1 MPAPYL
7 RNASDSRFTTLG
19 RELTIVEGDQQFIYL
34 KDQIDNLKSVAGLTP
49 YNAGTTY
56 VGGKTYVVGYGSK
69 AWLFISSTDQ
79 TGVTPGTNGAVWEE
93 VNPNALTHQQNT
105 DTYLG
110 YGTSNEVS
118 ASEIRNYLNAVSA
131 PVALIHADFL
141 DLFLGGTLTKDV
153 VYNITDKSLYVR
165 AMSNRSIE
173 PHGLY
178 ERVVPNWEGFSGGL
192 HAVWT
197 PDAEPGINNKLI
209 FADKVYKN
217 LTGTNLTTIP
227 PDDLDNWEEVSG
239 NTTDYKTVYYG
250 CGIMYRKDGNLIEA
264 YDFKTVMGDVFQ
276 FIDYTIPS
284 YNSRFN
290 NSASLRLIEGS
301 ATMIEANVGLFIF
314 LLKQNRGLISG
325 NTSYGSHQSSFS
337 VNDSFLGELK
347 DNYFINT
354 EITVASGNSS
364 SFKFNRN
371 IVQMK
376 RSGTDGTAITLR
388 NNAVIEDCVINSEG
402 STAVDTLNGSTAVS
416 GNTLNLNANG
426 SNDAYGVFVVGT
438 ADISIDSL
446 SGFPAHFNKI
456 ILKPAVGKFIDITT
470 LDAPSVSANG
480 QLVDVHGAG
489 GLETLD
495 GSLGQY
501 AIIEKST
508 NQGFSVFKVLS
519 SF

>member
-79 TGVTPGTNGAVWEE
+79 TGVTPGTNSAVWEE

-388 NNAVIEDCVINSEG
+388 NNAVIEDCYIGYDYSE
-402 STAVDTLNGSTAVS
+402 ALDVLNGSSAAPGSILDLSDNGTNDVY
-416 GNTLNLNANG
+416 GTYEVINT
-426 SNDAYGVFVVGT
+426 
-438 ADISIDSL
+438 DIVIDKI
-446 SGFPAHFNKI
+446 SGFPPFFKKVIVRPAAGRSIRTNTVLVAGITSHGQIISEITPSIDLFGDNGDYAEIQPITVGGFN
-456 ILKPAVGKFIDITT
+456 
-470 LDAPSVSANG
+470 
-480 QLVDVHGAG
+480 
-489 GLETLD
+489 
-495 GSLGQY
+495 
-501 AIIEKST
+501 
-508 NQGFSVFKVLS
+508 VFKITHHHNK
-519 SF
+519 